1 MAISQKTI
9 DKLIDATQ
17 YETKS
22 LKQKRQA
29 VRKLAEDVTDK
40 LYGEGKRKG
49 VVDIAQQL
57 TGAGVSGGLFSVY
70 YADKWL
76 TDTDKGEAVTIA
88 EAKKGGWLEGKAQ
101 TVNGRKFKT
110 EEDYIDY
117 IYQRLSTWERLKDS
131 TNKGAVAKVIADYNR
146 GAQAVGVEEIDTKKV
161 KTLKTLIEAG
171 QNRPSAWGALGEQKE
186 DVANYW
192 ALVRSKIRKD
202 KGQYDSDTV
211 IKAINTIETK
221 KRESGLNEDTGL
233 LYEEAS
239 SNQLGALSLEQ
250 SILDTMAA
258 HTAHIEEDEDDTG
271 ADLKLTDTSNFFGS
285 LYTGNKGNTGNT
297 GGNGGIF
304 GR

>member
-9 DKLIDATQ
+9 NKLIDASDF
-17 YETKS
+17 ETKS

-70 YADKWL
+70 YAKQWL

-88 EAKKGGWLEGKAQ
+88 EAKQGGWLEGKAQ

-131 TNKGAVAKVIADYNR
+131 TNKGAVAKVIADYNK
-146 GAQAVGVEEIDTKKV
+146 GAQAVGAEEIDTKKV
-161 KTLKTLIEAG
+161 KTIKTLIEAG
-171 QNRPSAWGALGEQKE
+171 KNRPSAWGALGEQKQ
-186 DVANYW
+186 DVSQYW
-192 ALVRSKIRKD
+192 ALVRSKIRAD

-221 KRESGLNEDTGL
+221 KRELGINEDTGL

-250 SILDTMAA
+250 SALDTVM
-258 HTAHIEEDEDDTG
+258 AHIEEDEDDTG
-271 ADLKLTDTSNFFGS
+271 ADLKLTDTSGFFGS
-285 LYTGNKGNTGNT
+285 FYTGNTGNTGNT

>member
-9 DKLIDATQ
+9 NKLIDTSDF
-17 YETKS
+17 ETKS

-76 TDTDKGEAVTIA
+76 TDIDKGEAVTIA

-101 TVNGRKFKT
+101 KVNGRKFKT

-146 GAQAVGVEEIDTKKV
+146 GAQAVGAEEIDTKKV
-161 KTLKTLIEAG
+161 KTIKTLIEAG
-171 QNRPSAWGALGEQKE
+171 QNRPSAWGALGEQKQ

-192 ALVRSKIRKD
+192 ALVRSKIRAD

-211 IKAINTIETK
+211 IKAIDTIETK
-221 KRESGLNEDTGL
+221 KRELGINEDTGL

-250 SILDTMAA
+250 SVLNTM
-258 HTAHIEEDEDDTG
+258 TAHIEEDEDDTG
-271 ADLKLTDTSNFFGS
+271 ADLKLTDTSGFFGS
-285 LYTGNKGNTGNT
+285 FYTGNTGDTGNT